1 MKKDGQGRLVF
12 KKGFFIRC
20 LWGTNS
26 ENWISSSLF
35 RDKLRP
41 KYPKS
46 ICGLFWG
53 TILSPFCWILA
64 FLILLPILSFVI
76 LLIYS
81 IAFFFGFMPVLN
93 KKKYH
98 LREEKKDET
107 IWVHIYRRYGNR
119 DEKKLPFA
127 LWQVGLSLFII
138 WPIIKNNFALPRGI
152 FTSSY
157 RFLASHEF
165 WICLGIIGAIMGLI
179 FFFRSTAGKVT
190 VEFIKAKK
198 RKICPLITFEE
209 K

>member
-12 KKGFFIRC
+12 KKGFFARC

-26 ENWISSSLF
+26 ENWISSLLF
-35 RDKLRP
+35 REKPKP

-46 ICGLFWG
+46 ICSLFWG
-53 TILSPFCWILA
+53 TVLSPFCWIWS
-64 FLILLPILSFVI
+64 FLLELPFLSFVI
-76 LLIYS
+76 LLMYS
-81 IAFFFGFMPVLN
+81 VAFFFGFMPVLN
-93 KKKYH
+93 RKKYH
-98 LREEKKDET
+98 LMKEKEDVV
-107 IWVHIYRRYGNR
+107 ILVHLYRKYGNK
-119 DEKKLPFA
+119 DKKKLPFTP
-127 LWQVGLSLFII
+127 LQIGLSLFII
-138 WPIIKNNFALPRGI
+138 WSIIKNDFALPRGI

-157 RFLASHEF
+157 GLLTSYAT
-165 WICLGIIGAIMGLI
+165 WIGLGIIGVIIGLF